1 MRILVQECLEAKV
14 VVEGKTVGEINRGEV
29 LFVGF
34 TSGDDENTISFM
46 IDKLLK
52 LRIFP
57 DASGKTNCNLSQV
70 SGSVLAISQF
80 TLYADVRHGNRPS
93 FVSALPSSESEKL
106 YDRFKA
112 MLLERVPD
120 AQFGIFGDDM
130 TVHMI
135 NDGPFTILLDSK
147 ELMKHE

>member
-1 MRILVQECLEAKV
+1 MCSSDL
-14 VVEGKTVGEINRGEV
+14 
-29 LFVGF
+29 
-34 TSGDDENTISFM
+34 
-46 IDKLLK
+46 
-52 LRIFP
+52 
-57 DASGKTNCNLSQV
+57 QV

-112 MLLERVPD
+112 MLLEKVPD
-120 AQFGIFGDDM
+120 AQFGIFGADM
-130 TVHMI
+130 KVHLI

>member
-1 MRILVQECLEAKV
+1 MRILVQECLEAIV

-93 FVSALPSSESEKL
+93 FISALPSSESEKL

-112 MLLERVPD
+112 MLLEKVPD
-120 AQFGIFGDDM
+120 AQFGIFGADM
-130 TVHMI
+130 KVHLI
-135 NDGPFTILLDSK
+135 NDGPFTIFLDSK

>member
-14 VVEGKTVGEINRGEV
+14 VIEGKTVGEINRGEV

-57 DASGKTNCNLSQV
+57 DASGKTNCNLSQT

-93 FVSALPSSESEKL
+93 FDAALLSS
-106 YDRFKA
+106 
-112 MLLERVPD
+112 
-120 AQFGIFGDDM
+120 
-130 TVHMI
+130 
-135 NDGPFTILLDSK
+135 
-147 ELMKHE
+147 

>member
-14 VVEGKTVGEINRGEV
+14 VIEGKTVGEINRGEV

-70 SGSVLAISQF
+70 SGRVLAISQF

-93 FVSALPSSESEKL
+93 FVAALPSSEIERASC
-106 YDRFKA
+106 R
-112 MLLERVPD
+112 ERV
-120 AQFGIFGDDM
+120 
-130 TVHMI
+130 
-135 NDGPFTILLDSK
+135 
-147 ELMKHE
+147 

>member
-1 MRILVQECLEAKV
+1 MRILVQECLKAKV

-112 MLLERVPD
+112 MLLEKVPD
-120 AQFGIFGDDM
+120 AQFGIFGADM
-130 TVHMI
+130 KVHLI

>member
-57 DASGKTNCNLSQV
+57 EDKLQPFSGFRECACDF
-70 SGSVLAISQF
+70 SVY
-80 TLYADVRHGNRPS
+80 TLRGCETWKQTLFCLCSP
-93 FVSALPSSESEKL
+93 
-106 YDRFKA
+106 FK
-112 MLLERVPD
+112 
-120 AQFGIFGDDM
+120 
-130 TVHMI
+130 
-135 NDGPFTILLDSK
+135 
-147 ELMKHE
+147 

>member
-93 FVSALPSSESEKL
+93 FVAAL

-120 AQFGIFGDDM
+120 AQFGIFGADM
-130 TVHMI
+130 KVHLI